1 MRHYIEHTQRCLH
14 QGYATTDKHLFIVF
28 HFYNAVGLKREPP
41 IDKTNELWSLV
52 WWWCTNTNGPPA
64 AAPQKTCVPPLVI
77 ILRSIL
83 ARGDPQYLLDQPL
96 CLLFICHIIL
106 GGHLFSSQSSLI
118 GDIHLKPQVQHRG
131 TLFFL
136 EEMSETTKMD
146 EVLEIFQKA
155 IDHPS
160 VGHHPPPPA
169 LALTKCKIYFNF
181 SETHEQK
188 HSVRDE

>member
-83 ARGDPQYLLDQPL
+83 ARGNPQYLLDQPL

-106 GGHLFSSQSSLI
+106 GGHLFSPQSSLI
-118 GDIHLKPQVQHRG
+118 GGYSLKISSPTQG
-131 TLFFL
+131 SFSFL
-136 EEMSETTKMD
+136 RRNVSD
-146 EVLEIFQKA
+146 NQN
-155 IDHPS
+155 
-160 VGHHPPPPA
+160 G
-169 LALTKCKIYFNF
+169 
-181 SETHEQK
+181 
-188 HSVRDE
+188 

>member
-83 ARGDPQYLLDQPL
+83 ARGDPQPL
-96 CLLFICHIIL
+96 WRSSLLFICHIIL
-106 GGHLFSSQSSLI
+106 GGHLFSPQSSYS
-118 GDIHLKPQVQHRG
+118 LKISSPTQG
-131 TLFFL
+131 
-136 EEMSETTKMD
+136 
-146 EVLEIFQKA
+146 
-155 IDHPS
+155 
-160 VGHHPPPPA
+160 
-169 LALTKCKIYFNF
+169 NF
-181 SETHEQK
+181 SFLRRNVSDNK
-188 HSVRDE
+188 NG

>member
-106 GGHLFSSQSSLI
+106 GGHLFSPQSSLI
-118 GDIHLKPQVQHRG
+118 GGYSLQ
-131 TLFFL
+131 
-136 EEMSETTKMD
+136 TTKWTK
-146 EVLEIFQKA
+146 FWKFSKR
-155 IDHPS
+155 P
-160 VGHHPPPPA
+160 
-169 LALTKCKIYFNF
+169 LT
-181 SETHEQK
+181 THQWATTLLPLPLL
-188 HSVRDE
+188 